1 MLSPGVR
8 KCNGCFFLFYK
19 QKQNWWNHIKLKSC
33 CYIAKKMSTKW
44 KSNFWAFCDY
54 NKYLVNQPIQRKD
67 SAHSFEGFVHGL
79 LFSLIWV
86 YHARTKQSKINH
98 LTAGK
103 LKTEEREG
111 VPHEHVPSDPKTL
124 TWPHALKIS
133 RSPEGRILENRTIY
147 GYWGIFHPNFSSKS
161 PKRRQYFISHT
172 SNKGLMSKGSHSA

>member
-1 MLSPGVR
+1 MQWLG
-8 KCNGCFFLFYK
+8 FFFFYK

-67 SAHSFEGFVHGL
+67 SAHGFEGLVHGL

-98 LTAGK
+98 LTK
-103 LKTEEREG
+103 PKTEERPG
-111 VPHEHVPSDPKTL
+111 VPHEHVPSDSKTL
-124 TWPHALKIS
+124 TWPHVLKVS
-133 RSPEGRILENRTIY
+133 CSPEGSILENKAIY
-147 GYWGIFHPNFSSKS
+147 GDWGIFHPNFSGKS
-161 PKRRQYFISHT
+161 PKRRHCFTNHT